1 MCSILTEPAHG
12 ASLLNRRTSMGYRQL
27 SARRP
32 PTGGMILSNTGPT
45 EKSPKCPDWLEKE
58 LLRREPR
65 RHSLALGD
73 TAKLSMRQR
82 HRGDLANK
90 LYELKVKVKACH
102 SIWHLAAFLSSC
114 VPSISNGS
122 LPWHLLSIANLC
134 KLNVIMT
141 DQGVGQLDR
150 GTSQTQKPHCI

>member
-1 MCSILTEPAHG
+1 
-12 ASLLNRRTSMGYRQL
+12 MGYRQL
-27 SARRP
+27 SARMP

-73 TAKLSMRQR
+73 TEKLSMRQR

-90 LYELKVKVKACH
+90 LYELKVKV
-102 SIWHLAAFLSSC
+102 SQHLALGCISKQLCAIYIEWQLALASSFY
-114 VPSISNGS
+114 SQFMQIKRYNDRSGS
-122 LPWHLLSIANLC
+122 WPAGPRYFPNPKATLHMNYFIEKDRMTLLGYCDILKLC
-134 KLNVIMT
+134 
-141 DQGVGQLDR
+141 
-150 GTSQTQKPHCI
+150 